1 MFSLSFK
8 VSIMQTALEQQPQ
21 QEAPAKLSEVP
32 AKLAQTGTFK
42 VYKAISLAMA
52 EIAQT
57 GIQKNNRNKQQGWN
71 FRGIDDV
78 YNMISRI
85 IPKHDLV
92 IMFDVLGRRVV
103 ERPTK
108 NGGIQFY
115 VTLKVR
121 YDFISTEDGSKHSV
135 TVYGEAMDS
144 GDKATSKAMSAA
156 YKYACF
162 QVFCIPTEGD
172 NDADNNTHEFIQNEY
187 HQPQQNHQQ
196 QINQTHQNFQQPP
209 QNPAPAPHM
218 EQAPQFNDYY
228 DQTYQYEPARVP
240 VVDRSHQNKQAQ
252 DLQSV
257 ADSITQSFNK
267 KRNQE
272 NQKVKEQQQN
282 RQQEHG
288 HTPPQGHPEEAK
300 EDYNLANV
308 REPVLTPRQF
318 QAVRQILTDL
328 NMSDAHLCRIA
339 CVDRIGNIKT
349 SEFERVMQ
357 WLSRVQQ
364 SRANHQHG

>member
-1 MFSLSFK
+1 
-8 VSIMQTALEQQPQ
+8 MQTALEQQPQ
-21 QEAPAKLSEVP
+21 TEAPIKLSEAPAKLS
-32 AKLAQTGTFK
+32 QIGTFK

-78 YNMISRI
+78 YNLISRI

-92 IMFDVLGRRVV
+92 IMFDVLGRKVV

-108 NGGIQFY
+108 NGGVQSY

-172 NDADNNTHEFIQNEY
+172 NDADNNTHEFVQDGY
-187 HQPQQNHQQ
+187 HQPRQNHQQ
-196 QINQTHQNFQQPP
+196 QQNQIHQNFQQPH
-209 QNPAPAPHM
+209 QNPAPAPRM
-218 EQAPQFNDYY
+218 EQSPQFNDYY
-228 DQTYQYEPARVP
+228 DQSYQYEQARVP
-240 VVDRSHQNKQAQ
+240 VVDRSQQNKQTQ
-252 DLQSV
+252 DLQAV
-257 ADSITQSFNK
+257 ADSITKSFSK
-267 KRNQE
+267 KRQQE
-272 NQKVKEQQQN
+272 SHRVKEQAQQQN
-282 RQQEHG
+282 RQQEQG
-288 HTPPQGHPEEAK
+288 YIPPQGHPEEVR
-300 EDYNLANV
+300 EDYNLANA
-308 REPVLTPRQF
+308 REPAITPRQF

-339 CVDRIGNIKT
+339 CVDRIGNIKS
-349 SEFERVMQ
+349 SEFERVME

-364 SRANHQHG
+364 SRARPQQG